1 MRLDL
6 PLGVDVLV
14 VGAIRYGP
22 QSHVNTGFD
31 TFAGMCSTRPESSY
45 NQCLV
50 GRPSWFLLSVSEA
63 CFKRTWANPIPLT
76 FYPYIGII
84 NTNLL
89 ADRLFTAIGL
99 VLIITRTF
107 AGLDATLAQHRRKPN
122 RILHGFYY
130 LCTIC
135 VLEDRSTLLGD
146 EVIYPVADDQPRLT
160 IISEGFDMRL

>member
-50 GRPSWFLLSVSEA
+50 GQTKLVPAFCFRSLLQ
-63 CFKRTWANPIPLT
+63 T
-76 FYPYIGII
+76 
-84 NTNLL
+84 
-89 ADRLFTAIGL
+89 D
-99 VLIITRTF
+99 
-107 AGLDATLAQHRRKPN
+107 
-122 RILHGFYY
+122 
-130 LCTIC
+130 
-135 VLEDRSTLLGD
+135 LG
-146 EVIYPVADDQPRLT
+146 
-160 IISEGFDMRL
+160 